1 MVWLLLLL
9 CLVSLRGDFVPK
21 VRNPYT
27 GKMQTVSSKVVVG
40 KKGSARQ
47 RSYCARTAKI
57 GGGWKTNPKSKNLIQ
72 RRRWRCGYVP
82 GELRV

>member
-1 MVWLLLLL
+1 M
-9 CLVSLRGDFVPK
+9 PK

-47 RSYCARTAKI
+47 KSYCARTAKI

-82 GELRV
+82 GELRL

>member
-9 CLVSLRGDFVPK
+9 CLVLLRGDFIPK

-47 RSYCARTAKI
+47 KSYCARTAKI

-82 GELRV
+82 GELRL